1 MVQSVLVSLV
11 TREPSAVE
19 GDDLVPALAL
29 RTDLASSENTR
40 TRTEILAPDL
50 VKVTEGGTV
59 TLRSGTAKFNWTDL
73 KSCVNCSLI

>member
-1 MVQSVLVSLV
+1 MVQSVLISLV

-29 RTDLASSENTR
+29 RTDLANSENTR

-59 TLRSGTAKFNWTDL
+59 TLE
-73 KSCVNCSLI
+73 CVVTEHPRPPAHFVW